1 MKLQCLHVIFPSMEG
16 ALRKIPAMSKMSS
29 YLLNHN
35 NKELFHFFNGLVLVC
50 KIYPTA
56 LIVSIAKGLGE
67 R

>member
-1 MKLQCLHVIFPSMEG
+1 MEG

-35 NKELFHFFNGLVLVC
+35 NKGLFHFFNGLVLVC

-56 LIVSIAKGLGE
+56 LIVLIAKGLDE